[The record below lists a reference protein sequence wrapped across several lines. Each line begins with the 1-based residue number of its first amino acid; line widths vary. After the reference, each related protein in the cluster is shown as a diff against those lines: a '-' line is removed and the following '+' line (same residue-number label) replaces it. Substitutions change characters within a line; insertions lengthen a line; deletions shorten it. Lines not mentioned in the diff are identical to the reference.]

1 MTMMIRCVMGAEN
14 LPAFVLG
21 MTNLVAGMTVSE
33 TREFAPETTQ
43 KVSYRGVAYEVGGLS
58 VTVDIVTDESW
69 IDDIIRRVHEASTSE
84 EFVVRHLSLCKV
96 DASYHIRNGF
106 MDV

>member
-1 MTMMIRCVMGAEN
+1 MSMMIRCVMAAEN
-14 LPAFVLG
+14 LPAFVEG

-33 TREFAPETTQ
+33 TRQFAPETTQ
-43 KVSYRGVAYEVGGLS
+43 TVSYRGVPYEVGGLT

-69 IDDIIRRVHEASTSE
+69 IDDIIRKIHEAYAQDQ
-84 EFVVRHLSLCKV
+84 FIVRHLYLYKV
-96 DASYHIRNGF
+96 EGSYHIRNGF